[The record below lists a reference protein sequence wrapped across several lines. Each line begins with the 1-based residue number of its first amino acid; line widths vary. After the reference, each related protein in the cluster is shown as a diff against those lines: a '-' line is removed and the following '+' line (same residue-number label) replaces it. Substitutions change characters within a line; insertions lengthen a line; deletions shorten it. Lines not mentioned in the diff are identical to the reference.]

1 MSSLDTLQFEVLE
14 RVGGKMVIKSDE
26 HRFWTTQG
34 GSITEDYQSLREKHL
49 ALIGSAGADAATRQ
63 VVEASEEQEQPE
75 PLPST
80 SENEEKESLAK
91 LEESPGLELK
101 VASEISGVDL
111 ILGKDKSLWLY
122 SSSADKMI
130 GKHVQI
136 GGFGTGQY
144 VPAEGEEGL
153 EFKLP
158 QGDKTLIQLDET
170 SWKQDGSGTSVISLF
185 KLLLM
190 CENEKNITDHKIS
203 YLNVKRKDDANLES
217 GMDGFEVSYKN
228 HMRFK
233 CVLFLLGGEEFPN
246 LALEQL
252 SAAKQLEPGAMRQSF
267 VRRQYSCVGWL
278 SKLGLVPDLPTC
290 PNCGM
295 TPMMGQRHQRPSP
308 QNLCQAWVQP
318 DYLSIFDPE
327 VRGKFEASS
336 DSRSR
341 ESWELQR
348 LRLWHRPNVLDSR
361 EEVKNWVKK
370 VSTSDRAWYNDNYV
384 SSEPNKREWRFSQLI
399 TEGKV
404 KRLLDAGAGSC
415 TLESWKEQERGNFTG
430 TLRRQRLLSKLDVYL
445 AFGAYDCSMLRICA
459 ERGALSFQQNWLKQ
473 MPICASCKFDLI
485 FQVEGLHHNKDVE
498 AHGLFLQKL
507 GLRDFGPTGSST
519 QSTLSAANL
528 AGDRS

>member
-1 MSSLDTLQFEVLE
+1 M
-14 RVGGKMVIKSDE
+14 
-26 HRFWTTQG
+26 
-34 GSITEDYQSLREKHL
+34 
-49 ALIGSAGADAATRQ
+49 
-63 VVEASEEQEQPE
+63 EASEEQEQPE

-233 CVLFLLGGEEFPN
+233 CVTPDKLSGKNFFCKVIGKASEF
-246 LALEQL
+246 Q
-252 SAAKQLEPGAMRQSF
+252 
-267 VRRQYSCVGWL
+267 
-278 SKLGLVPDLPTC
+278 
-290 PNCGM
+290 
-295 TPMMGQRHQRPSP
+295 
-308 QNLCQAWVQP
+308 
-318 DYLSIFDPE
+318 
-327 VRGKFEASS
+327 
-336 DSRSR
+336 
-341 ESWELQR
+341 
-348 LRLWHRPNVLDSR
+348 
-361 EEVKNWVKK
+361 
-370 VSTSDRAWYNDNYV
+370 
-384 SSEPNKREWRFSQLI
+384 QLI
-399 TEGKV
+399 PVFRFRFE
-404 KRLLDAGAGSC
+404 RIGA
-415 TLESWKEQERGNFTG
+415 TLK
-430 TLRRQRLLSKLDVYL
+430 
-445 AFGAYDCSMLRICA
+445 
-459 ERGALSFQQNWLKQ
+459 
-473 MPICASCKFDLI
+473 
-485 FQVEGLHHNKDVE
+485 
-498 AHGLFLQKL
+498 LQKPHIVTKCSL
-507 GLRDFGPTGSST
+507 QLK
-519 QSTLSAANL
+519 
-528 AGDRS
+528 AGKPMKIN